1 MDLKE
6 EIEKV
11 AYELFERDGREH
23 GKDREHWLE
32 AEKIVKARRTQG
44 QKGAGSPKV
53 EKAPVPAKAAAPKTP
68 AVKPASG
75 AAGRQAAKPAASKA
89 PTKERKARQKSKNG
103 H

>member
-1 MDLKE
+1 M
-6 EIEKV
+6 
-11 AYELFERDGREH
+11 AGST
-23 GKDREHWLE
+23 GKTQEHWLE
-32 AEKIVKARRTQG
+32 AEEIVKARHTPG

-75 AAGRQAAKPAASKA
+75 AADRQAAKPAASKA
-89 PTKERKARQKSKNG
+89 PAKERKARQQTKNT

>member
-1 MDLKE
+1 MDLKD

-32 AEKIVKARRTQG
+32 AEEIVKARRAPG
-44 QKGAGSPKV
+44 RKEV

-89 PTKERKARQKSKNG
+89 PTKERKTRQQSKDT